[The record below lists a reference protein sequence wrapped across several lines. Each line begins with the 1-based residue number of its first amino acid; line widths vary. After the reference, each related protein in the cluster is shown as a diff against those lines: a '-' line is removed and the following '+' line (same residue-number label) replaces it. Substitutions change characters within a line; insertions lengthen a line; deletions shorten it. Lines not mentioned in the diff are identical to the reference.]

1 MLVKAGLITQEALT
15 LAKAEKS
22 SNGGH
27 LASNLIKLGYISD
40 DALAQFLS
48 SQFRVPIVDLS
59 QNTVDPSALSA
70 VNPETAH
77 RYEVIPIK
85 KSGRKLMLAM
95 SDPTDVNA
103 IEDIRF
109 HTNLEIEPVVAKA
122 SNIKNALE
130 QFYPKESSLTPVTDE
145 MESGDIEV
153 MEEDEEDVDIS
164 QLATSGKSAPV
175 TKLVNYLI
183 TDAVRLG
190 ASDIHIEPYEKI
202 IRVRFRVD
210 GVLQEMMVPPQRLK
224 GAIVS
229 RLKIMANLDI
239 AERRIPQ
246 DGRIKLKVRGKMIDL
261 RVSIIPTIFG
271 EKVVM
276 RILDQSGLMVNMNDL
291 GFEEEPLRRFHLAL
305 EETHGILLVT
315 GPTGS
320 GKSTTLYSAL
330 SRLNTPNVHI
340 LTVEDPIE
348 YNLKGINQVQVHEDI
363 GLSFAGA
370 LRAFLRQS
378 PNIIMVGEI
387 RDTETAEI
395 AIRAAL
401 TGHLVLSTIHT
412 NDAPSTINR
421 LIDMSIEP
429 FLVAAALNLIQAQ
442 RLMRKICTH
451 CREPEEVSPR
461 ILQEAGISVNILD
474 KFTPMHG
481 KGCAEC
487 NTTGYKGRI
496 AATEVLPI
504 TPEIRELI
512 LKRSSTANITKIAR
526 EQGMSTLR
534 DDAMI
539 KLEKGV
545 TTIQEVIRTTA
556 MD

>member
-27 LASNLIKLGYISD
+27 LASNLIKLGYLTD

-48 SQFRVPIVDLS
+48 NHFKMPIVDLS
-59 QNTVDPSALSA
+59 QKSVDPSALSV

-77 RYEVIPIK
+77 RYEVVPIK

-130 QFYPKESSLTPVTDE
+130 QFYPKETSLTPVVDE

-153 MEEDEEDVDIS
+153 MEDEEEDVDIS
-164 QLATSGKSAPV
+164 QLTTSGKSAPV

-183 TDAVRLG
+183 TDAVRLE

-224 GAIVS
+224 NAIVS

-291 GFEEEPLRRFHLAL
+291 GFEEKPLRKFHLAL

-348 YNLKGINQVQVHEDI
+348 YNLMGINQVQVHEDI
-363 GLSFAGA
+363 GLTFAGA

-429 FLVAAALNLIQAQ
+429 FLVAAALRLIQAQ

-451 CREPEEVSPR
+451 CREPEEVNPR
-461 ILQEAGISVNILD
+461 ILQEAGINVNILE
-474 KFTPMHG
+474 KFNPMHG
-481 KGCAEC
+481 KGCNEC
-487 NTTGYKGRI
+487 NNTGYKGRI

-504 TPEIRELI
+504 SPEIRELI
-512 LKRSSTANITKIAR
+512 LKRASTSNIAQMAK
-526 EQGMSTLR
+526 EQGMSSLR